1 MPSLYELTAT
11 KRYLKNAWIVA
22 SRINSAE
29 GRKLADD
36 LYKLRQDL
44 DKEIEKVQAK
54 VNKRAEK
61 FNPDRNREYDRLIN
75 GGDNETPQ
83 PKPQQPTAPNRRSQP
98 GTKRIRSRD
107 R

>member
-44 DKEIEKVQAK
+44 DREIEKVQAK

-61 FNPDRNREYDRLIN
+61 FNPDRHPKTGHYPKFGD
-75 GGDNETPQ
+75 GG
-83 PKPQQPTAPNRRSQP
+83 S
-98 GTKRIRSRD
+98 
-107 R
+107 